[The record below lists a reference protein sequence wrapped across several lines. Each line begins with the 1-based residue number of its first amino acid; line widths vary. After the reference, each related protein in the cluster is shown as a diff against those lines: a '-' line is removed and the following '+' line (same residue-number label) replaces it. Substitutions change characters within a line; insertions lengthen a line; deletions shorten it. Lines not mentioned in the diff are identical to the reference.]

1 MSALP
6 ASKAPEPIVIAFIG
20 LGVMGAPMAGH
31 LARAGHRVRVFNR
44 TASKAQDWMAA
55 VGQVHDASVWGSP
68 RLAAQGADMVIS
80 CVGADRDLREVALG
94 EQGAYASLASGAV
107 WVDHSTTSAEV
118 AQELAAEGQPR
129 GIAFI
134 DAPVSGGNLG
144 AINGTLTVMCGGDST
159 AFDRVKPVIQAYARA
174 VTLLGPVGSGQR
186 AKMVNQICVAGVLQG
201 LSEALAFGEKAG
213 LDMAAVLEVIR
224 QGAAQS
230 WQMEH
235 RGPTM
240 IQDRFDFG
248 FAVDLMRKD
257 LALCM
262 QEARR
267 VGARLPSTALIDQF
281 YAEVQ
286 SLSQDGQSG
295 GRWDTSS
302 LIRLLR

>member
-1 MSALP
+1 MSASSVGRPP
-6 ASKAPEPIVIAFIG
+6 APVTIAFVG

-44 TASKAQDWMAA
+44 TASKATDWMNA
-55 VGQVHDASVWGSP
+55 VGHEHDASVWATP
-68 RLAAQGADMVIS
+68 RLAAQGADVVIS
-80 CVGADRDLREVALG
+80 CISADRDLREVALG
-94 EQGAYASLASGAV
+94 EQGAFESLAAGAV
-107 WVDHSTTSAEV
+107 WIDHSTTSAEV
-118 AQELAAEGQPR
+118 AQELAAAGQPR
-129 GIAFI
+129 GISFI

-144 AINGTLTVMCGGDST
+144 AINGSLTVMCGGERA
-159 AFDRVKPVIQAYARA
+159 AFERVKPVIQAYARA
-174 VTLLGPVGSGQR
+174 VTLLGPVGAGQR

-213 LDMAAVLEVIR
+213 LDMAAVIDVIR

-240 IQDRFDFG
+240 VQDRFDFG

-257 LALCM
+257 LNLCM

-267 VGARLPSTALIDQF
+267 VGARLPATALIDQF
-281 YAEVQ
+281 YAELQ
-286 SLSQDGQSG
+286 AQSG
-295 GRWDTSS
+295 GRLDTSS
-302 LIRLLR
+302 LIKLLR

>member
-1 MSALP
+1 MSANPSNPVQQQP
-6 ASKAPEPIVIAFIG
+6 ACLTIAFIG

-44 TASKAQDWMAA
+44 TASKAQDWMDA
-55 VGQVHDASVWGSP
+55 VGQEHGASVWGSP
-68 RLAAQGADMVIS
+68 RLAAQGADVVIS

-94 EQGAYASLASGAV
+94 EQGAFASLGPGAV
-107 WVDHSTTSAEV
+107 WIDHSTTSAEV
-118 AQELAAEGQPR
+118 AQELAGEGLPR
-129 GIAFI
+129 GLAFI

-144 AINGTLTVMCGGDST
+144 AINGTLTVMCGGEPT
-159 AFDRVKPVIQAYARA
+159 AFERAKPVIHAYARA
-174 VTLLGPVGSGQR
+174 VTLLGPVGAGQR

-201 LSEALAFGEKAG
+201 LAEALAFGEKAG

-224 QGAAQS
+224 HGAAQS

-257 LALCM
+257 LGLCM

-267 VGARLPSTALIDQF
+267 VGARLPATALIDQF

-286 SLSQDGQSG
+286 AQDG

>member
-1 MSALP
+1 MSVIPPPKP
-6 ASKAPEPIVIAFIG
+6 AAPVTIAFLG

-44 TASKAQDWMAA
+44 TASKAQDWLTA
-55 VGQVHDASVWGSP
+55 VGQEQGASSWPTP
-68 RLAAQGADMVIS
+68 RLAAQGADVVIS
-80 CVGADRDLREVALG
+80 GVGADRDLREVALG
-94 EQGAYASLASGAV
+94 EHGAFPSLGQGAV

-118 AQELAAEGQPR
+118 AQELAVEGQAR

-144 AINGTLTVMCGGDST
+144 AINGTLTVMCGGDAA
-159 AFDRVKPVIQAYARA
+159 AFERVKPVIHAYARA
-174 VTLLGPVGSGQR
+174 VTLLGPAGSGQR
-186 AKMVNQICVAGVLQG
+186 AKMVNHICVAGVLQG
-201 LSEALAFGEKAG
+201 LAKSLAFREKAG
-213 LDMAAVLEVIR
+213 LDMPAVLEVIR

-240 IQDRFDFG
+240 LQDRFDFG

-257 LALCM
+257 LALCLH
-262 QEARR
+262 EARHI
-267 VGARLPSTALIDQF
+267 GARLPATALVDQF

-286 SLSQDGQSG
+286 SLDG

-302 LIRLLR
+302 LIKLLR